1 MQTASFKDVCA
12 LFVKKQKGKKMVPQG
27 FRSFW
32 ILPVE
37 VDGSWF
43 DFLLWL
49 LESNRFLNVGQT
61 LQKKKNLSIS
71 FCSSSP
77 NTSTILFFFF
87 FFKLFVLLIYF
98 VLPSNIVQIHQ
109 RHRQHP
115 QGRSI
120 MTAIQVTMHAG
131 KYGGESKKKKV
142 SC

>member
-12 LFVKKQKGKKMVPQG
+12 LFVKKKTKRKGKKMVPQG

-87 FFKLFVLLIYF
+87 FFTLCTFNLLCTS
-98 VLPSNIVQIHQ
+98 LQHRPDSPKTSPTPSGSLHYDGNPGYNPCWEIWRGV
-109 RHRQHP
+109 
-115 QGRSI
+115 
-120 MTAIQVTMHAG
+120 
-131 KYGGESKKKKV
+131 
-142 SC
+142 